1 MDHPGVAGGGNPPT
15 AHVNV
20 YGEIAGNR
28 WRTWLLIGLFVG
40 LVALL
45 AYVLGAVAVGGNA
58 GFFILPFALAISGGS
73 ALVSYCAGDKVVLG
87 MPQAHEVSAQQEP
100 QLHHVIEELAIG
112 AGIPKPRV
120 YVIDDSAPN
129 AFAAGRDPAHP
140 SVAVTRGLVDKLD
153 RNELQGVLAHELSH
167 VRNFDIRVMLI
178 VAVLLGMA
186 ALLSDWIF
194 RTMFWGGGRGRD
206 RDRGGNAILLV
217 IGLVLAILTPIIAQ
231 LIQLA
236 VRKVGAIANPF
247 RGNDH
252 ERPGEAVDRRGVGGS
267 KPGEHGPGLVGGF
280 AVIAGFPQSLP
291 CLVEFE
297 ALDDGRVG
305 PRRPPAEVPGQ
316 VLHQVVTDAVHQL
329 RGAFRLVIDRAHHQN
344 GRIHYGTE

>member
-1 MDHPGVAGGGNPPT
+1 MDQPGVAGGSPPPI

-20 YGEIAGNR
+20 YSEIEGNR
-28 WRTWLLIGLFVG
+28 WRTRLLIGLFVG

-73 ALVSYCAGDKVVLG
+73 ALVSYFAGDRIVLG
-87 MPQAHEVSAQQEP
+87 MSQAHEVGDQQEP
-100 QLHHVIEELAIG
+100 QLHHVIEE
-112 AGIPKPRV
+112 R
-120 YVIDDSAPN
+120 APN
-129 AFAAGRDPAHP
+129 AFATGRDPAHS
-140 SVAVTRGLVDKLD
+140 SVAVTRGLLDKLD

-206 RDRGGNAILLV
+206 RDRCNNAILLV

-236 VRKVGAIANPF
+236 VS
-247 RGNDH
+247 
-252 ERPGEAVDRRGVGGS
+252 RRR
-267 KPGEHGPGLVGGF
+267 EYL
-280 AVIAGFPQSLP
+280 A
-291 CLVEFE
+291 
-297 ALDDGRVG
+297 
-305 PRRPPAEVPGQ
+305 
-316 VLHQVVTDAVHQL
+316 
-329 RGAFRLVIDRAHHQN
+329 
-344 GRIHYGTE
+344 